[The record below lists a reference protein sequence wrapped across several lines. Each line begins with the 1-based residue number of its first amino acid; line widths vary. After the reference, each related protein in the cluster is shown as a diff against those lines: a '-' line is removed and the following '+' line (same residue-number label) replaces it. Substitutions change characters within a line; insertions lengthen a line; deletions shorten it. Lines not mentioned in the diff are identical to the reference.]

1 MLHESAHSRRS
12 LQYLL
17 IASLA
22 SLALLLSPIDSQAQW
37 IKKGASPEETS
48 SLVAECRMEA
58 AKSTA
63 SMDPVTYGGTMRE
76 ANILGFG
83 KAIIAGITQSNIF
96 YLCLKAKGFTDGD
109 STALNTPYSQ
119 SKYNLPAGFQ
129 APSVKI
135 EFPQYAEE
143 GGLVPVNL
151 YYDHTDTND
160 PIESVSVIVESNPVE
175 HRHAFTIQYNT
186 EPPKVGL
193 RFRLRFAKAEKPLAA
208 VVITTRAGKTVT
220 RSFSPERFGKY
231 VDFSNPD
238 SMTPM
243 HVSMEKMFPN
253 RDLGQQRVA
262 LRDGFLQTAIYHPMF
277 PAMGGRPALSIE
289 RFSVVISG
297 QTNELLTA
305 TFGSSLS
312 NNPLFTVYTGD
323 ISGTVTWTGAN
334 QSPYKANF

>member
-1 MLHESAHSRRS
+1 MLNISNLFEIPLCRRFFATMFFIAAISPTDSA
-12 LQYLL
+12 
-17 IASLA
+17 
-22 SLALLLSPIDSQAQW
+22 AQW
-37 IKKGASPEETS
+37 IKKGASPEEIS
-48 SLVAECRMEA
+48 ALVAQCQMEA

-63 SMDPVTYGGTMRE
+63 SMDPITYGRTQRE
-76 ANILGFG
+76 ANIFGFG
-83 KAIIAGITQSNIF
+83 KAIINGLTQSNIF

-109 STALNTPYSQ
+109 SGSQNTPYSQ
-119 SKYNLPAGFQ
+119 SQYNLPSGYQ
-129 APSVKI
+129 ANPSIKV
-135 EFPQYAEE
+135 EYPQYAEE

-151 YYDHTDTND
+151 YYDPSDNSD
-160 PIESVSVIVESNPVE
+160 PVESVSVIVESNPVE
-175 HRHAFTIQYNT
+175 HRHAFTVQYHANPT
-186 EPPKVGL
+186 KVGL
-193 RFRLRFAKAEKPLAA
+193 RFRVRFAQTNKPTVAA
-208 VVITTRAGKTVT
+208 VITTRSGKTIT
-220 RSFSPERFGKY
+220 HSFGPDRIGKY
-231 VDFSNPD
+231 VDFSVPD

-277 PAMGGRPALSIE
+277 PAMGDRPALSIE